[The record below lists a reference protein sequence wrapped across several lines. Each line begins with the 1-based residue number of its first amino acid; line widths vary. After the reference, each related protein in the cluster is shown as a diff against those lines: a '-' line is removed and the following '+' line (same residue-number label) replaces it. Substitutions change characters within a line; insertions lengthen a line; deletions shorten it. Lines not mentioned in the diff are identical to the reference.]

1 MKKNSFTLIELIM
14 VMVIIGIL
22 AAIIIPKFISFREEA
37 EKAAEEA
44 TIGAVQSGIYIK
56 TAAEEVGHTSSP

>member
-1 MKKNSFTLIELIM
+1 MKRTGLTLIELIM
-14 VMVIIGIL
+14 VIVIIGIL
-22 AAIIIPKFISFREEA
+22 AAIILPKFISFREEA

-44 TIGAVQSGIYIK
+44 TIGAVQAGIYIK